1 MIKALNHFLRSRS
14 QGVYARNTLT
24 LLAGSSAAHLISAL
38 MLPILSRLYS
48 PEQFGEF
55 GIFLSIIGIT
65 AVFSSGKFE
74 LAIISERNFNRRVAL
89 ALLAI
94 ITSLILVSLL
104 FFLYAVLASTNLFE
118 FEAVSWGFVVLLC
131 VGLVATVTHDALMNF
146 KISQETVL
154 PIARAK
160 VVRVTAT
167 SFVQVLCYLL
177 GVLKFGLPLGEV
189 AGRVSAVISVC
200 RCKYRQ
206 VTKMRIGRMFSYL
219 KLVAKR
225 NLEYPFKIAPSWTL
239 NNSST
244 LLLPAF
250 LAWQFDLAVSGGFF
264 LMYKIFSL
272 PETAVVQSVNQSFMV
287 EFKRHLK
294 SPRKQLDVF
303 KKTAKTLFSLSLV
316 IYPILGLLFYLGVG
330 IIFGAEWQH
339 YSLFGV
345 LMIPYFIAQFTM
357 SSLYVSLNILSEH
370 SSQLVWD
377 LFRSSMLFLL
387 CVIVNYLDL
396 HALYFISFLS
406 VLTFVSYGLLFW
418 LIRSVIYKRCS

>member
-1 MIKALNHFLRSRS
+1 VIKALNYFLRSRS
-14 QGVYARNTLT
+14 LGLYAKNTIT
-24 LLAGSSAAHLISAL
+24 LLAGSSAAHLIAAL

-74 LAIISERNFNRRVAL
+74 LAIISEPKLNRRVAL

-94 ITSLILVSLL
+94 ITSLIFISLL
-104 FFLYAVLASTNLFE
+104 LLLYAVSVSINVFE
-118 FEAVSWGFVVLLC
+118 LEGVSWSLVVLIC
-131 VGLVATVTHDALMNF
+131 GGLVATVTHDALMNF

-160 VVRVTAT
+160 VVRV
-167 SFVQVLCYLL
+167 
-177 GVLKFGLPLGEV
+177 KFGLPFGEV
-189 AGRVSAVISVC
+189 AGRVSAVVSVC
-200 RCKYRQ
+200 SFKYRKF
-206 VTKMRIGRMFSYL
+206 TKVRIGRMVTHL

-250 LAWQFDLAVSGGFF
+250 LAWQYDLAVSGGFF

-287 EFKRHLK
+287 EFKRHLG
-294 SPRKQLDVF
+294 SPKKQLEVF
-303 KKTAKTLFSLSLV
+303 KKTAKTLFSLSLI

-330 IIFGAEWQH
+330 VIFGAEWQR

-370 SSQLVWD
+370 SSQVVWD
-377 LFRSSMLFLL
+377 LFRSGMLCLL
-387 CVIVNYLDL
+387 CVIVSYLDI

-406 VLTFVSYGLLFW
+406 VLTLVSYALLFL
-418 LIRSVIYKRCS
+418 LIRSVIYKKCG